1 LNEVVGKHHVSP
13 IEPVQIDAG
22 DGSNENCRKKNGRYR
37 ESYLEGVAGKLED
50 IPYCC
55 YVEDEVA

>member
-1 LNEVVGKHHVSP
+1 LNEVAGKHHVSP
-13 IEPVQIDAG
+13 IEPVQIDAS
-22 DGSNENCRKKNGRYR
+22 DGPNEIRGKKNGRYR

-50 IPYCC
+50 IPYCG